1 MQGGRWLLSLK
12 EVAAIAGVTEK
23 EVRNEVAKQVVVPHR
38 EPRAERSAL
47 CFGLRAAYGF
57 YVVHR
62 SPLPLPAADRRA
74 LHCLFDSRRT
84 ENGPW
89 RRVPNGVCRSE
100 MLTLRLDGVFP
111 RFYTEL
117 LAYRRGL
124 HRVESHPQVL
134 GGELV
139 FSGTR
144 ISVHHVGSMAQRG
157 VPTEEILADFPALV
171 PADVVFARIVA
182 AMKPGPGRPT
192 KARLQWARRSVRAG
206 TQPGFRTERRRVQP
220 PGKS

>member
-1 MQGGRWLLSLK
+1 MIMREGRWLLSLK

-23 EVRNEVAKQVVVPHR
+23 EVRNEVAKHVVIPYR
-38 EPRAERSAL
+38 EPRAKRSAL

-62 SPLPLPAADRRA
+62 SPLPLPTADRRA
-74 LHCLFDSRRT
+74 LHCLFDSRLT
-84 ENGPW
+84 ENGLW
-89 RRVPNGVCRSE
+89 RRVPNGVCHSG

-124 HRVESHPQVL
+124 RRVESHPQVL
-134 GGELV
+134 GGEPV
-139 FSGTR
+139 FGGTR

-157 VPTEEILADFPALV
+157 VSTEEILADFPALV
-171 PADVVFARIVA
+171 PADVVFARIIA
-182 AMKPGPGRPT
+182 AMKPGPGRPS
-192 KARLQWARRSVRAG
+192 KARLQFARLSARAG
-206 TQPGFRTERRRVQP
+206 TKPGSQA
-220 PGKS
+220 GKRCV